1 MRELPL
7 RLQRDGASS
16 LPLSRA
22 EPWRS
27 RVANGRRPDVRAAV
41 GWGRG
46 SASLPLRTRK
56 TTTPHN
62 LRKVRH
68 EKKGHGLPGG
78 EPKSGSAGV
87 QLGRWRC
94 KPALPSGGHTR
105 GPGRRH

>member
-62 LRKVRH
+62 LRKV
-68 EKKGHGLPGG
+68 GDVPGAWLA
-78 EPKSGSAGV
+78 SAP
-87 QLGRWRC
+87 LS
-94 KPALPSGGHTR
+94 PSLWT
-105 GPGRRH
+105 

>member
-46 SASLPLRTRK
+46 S
-56 TTTPHN
+56 
-62 LRKVRH
+62 V
-68 EKKGHGLPGG
+68 GLQNFKNPGN
-78 EPKSGSAGV
+78 E
-87 QLGRWRC
+87 LGD
-94 KPALPSGGHTR
+94 PGIHTR
-105 GPGRRH
+105 